1 MFHKG
6 GIKMKKALLVIDVQ
20 NEYFSGKLKVT
31 YPDPDKSLDNIIK
44 VMDYAKENNMII
56 IVVQHSAISGETF
69 VNDSIEWEVHP
80 KILEKYYDYHIEK
93 TKPSSFYKT
102 NLEEILKKENIE
114 GVVISGYMTQMCC
127 DTTAREAFHIGY
139 SVEFLSDATGTIDVS
154 NKVGTISSKDLHNAT
169 LIAQSLRFS
178 NVISSDEFMQLSAKS

>member
-1 MFHKG
+1 
-6 GIKMKKALLVIDVQ
+6 L
-20 NEYFSGKLKVT
+20 
-31 YPDPDKSLDNIIK
+31 YPDPDKSIDNIIK

-56 IVVQHSAISGETF
+56 VVVQHIATSGDTF
-69 VNDSIEWEVHP
+69 FKDSTEWEVHP

-102 NLEEILKKENIE
+102 NLEEILEKENIE

-127 DTTAREAFHIGY
+127 DTTAREAFHMGY

-178 NVISSDEFMQLSAKS
+178 NVISSDEFMQLSAKI